1 VKHVDAL
8 ATSSIASLVTEN
20 RIGDSLDDRASVIF
34 VEENGDRPGVRL
46 RKAK

>member
-1 VKHVDAL
+1 LIAVCRRS
-8 ATSSIASLVTEN
+8 SSIASLVTEN
-20 RIGDSLDDRASVIF
+20 LIGDSLDDPASVIF